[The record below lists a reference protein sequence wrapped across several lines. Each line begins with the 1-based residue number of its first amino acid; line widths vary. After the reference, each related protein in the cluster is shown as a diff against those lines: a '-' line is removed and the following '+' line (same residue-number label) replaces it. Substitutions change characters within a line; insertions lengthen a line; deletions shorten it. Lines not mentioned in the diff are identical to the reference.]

1 MGRGIGLLCDGMLQ
15 LGAVGLVVLLVLSSR
30 RLQLGWRWRIAAIM
44 VQWCSSRGCSSS
56 QRHPLGSDGLLLQ
69 GYSGGCREAAGSS
82 PATRS
87 GNNRAFDGHTSTLLS
102 PITIKE
108 MR

>member
-44 VQWCSSRGCSSS
+44 VQWCSSRGGSSS

-69 GYSGGCREAAGSS
+69 GCSGGCREAAGSS

-87 GNNRAFDGHTSTLLS
+87 GNIVRLMDIHQPLLS